1 MGRLALPIYFP
12 IAFLMLFQLNI
23 IFPERKNHYELF
35 GMVILVL
42 RAKVLSPAVG
52 TLAEGVTI
60 P

>member
-1 MGRLALPIYFP
+1 MGRLALPIHFP

-23 IFPERKNHYELF
+23 IFPERKKKHELF

-42 RAKVLSPAVG
+42 SAKVLSPALG
-52 TLAEGVTI
+52 TLAEGVII